1 MEGYGPTMPQ
11 QPRPSEPDSHLPLV
25 YDQLRALAARYV
37 RRSPNGSL
45 HPTALVH
52 EAWLKLEKGGEFND
66 REHFAAVASTAMRQI
81 LIDRARSRSR
91 DKRGGNPIRTT
102 LAGLVDD
109 APDIDLFDLST
120 ALDDLA
126 RVDPR
131 GVRVVELR
139 WFGGLSIDET
149 ARALGVSPRTVQSSW
164 RLSRAWLLNRLTSD
178 P

>member
-1 MEGYGPTMPQ
+1 MAGYAPVMPQ
-11 QPRPSEPDSHLPLV
+11 PPPSNGPEAHLPLV

-37 RRSPNGSL
+37 RRAPNGSL

-52 EAWLKLEKGGEFND
+52 EAWLKLEHAGDFND

-81 LIDRARSRSR
+81 LIDRARARGR
-91 DKRGGNPIRTT
+91 DKRGANPIRTT
-102 LAGLVDD
+102 LAGLTEN
-109 APDIDLFDLST
+109 APDIDLFDLAA
-120 ALDDLA
+120 ALEDLE

-149 ARALGVSPRTVQSSW
+149 AKALGVSPRTVQTSW
-164 RLSRAWLLNRLTSD
+164 RMSRAWLLSRLTAD